1 MYKIFLL
8 FLLFFLTKM
17 KEEDSSLPIYNLRI
31 NYLEK
36 PFGIDIK
43 NNVFSFLTNEKAHLG
58 LLFY

>member
-1 MYKIFLL
+1 
-8 FLLFFLTKM
+8 M